1 VISKRCFISILYLAA
16 CVLPATAATD
26 PGDIVRGP
34 VEPVGFEPFEPGDVF
49 IGATLL
55 NDPQDDHAGRGRIL
69 QYDADLN
76 LKGVKFLEG
85 TTHLINGL
93 TIAPDGTL
101 WAFDL
106 WAWLTVRITPDGVQL
121 PNRQFAERPL
131 EIVHFANDGV
141 LLFAEGLVADT
152 QPDPY
157 TTRFPVLPGEDTKV
171 GDGDFYLFDTDGTLL
186 KTYDPEVH
194 GGMTGSFGI
203 SHSVISADGQS
214 VIYVSETGSRLMR
227 YDIVNGRQLPDVRTH
242 PQGQAPTMYFDLDAL
257 AGGELLISL
266 GDRLERVAEDG
277 ELLRVYPLEG
287 FGWSMVAASVDDA
300 YAYVGNW
307 FTGQVVKL
315 DLDDGQVTAT
325 TRVCVKCMADVDVN
339 WLPGDA
345 Q

>member
-1 VISKRCFISILYLAA
+1 MIRRHSFLSLVYLAS
-16 CVLPATAATD
+16 CILPVAAATET
-26 PGDIVRGP
+26 GDIVRGP
-34 VEPVGFEPFEPGDVF
+34 VEPVGFEPFAPGDVF

-55 NDPQDDHAGRGRIL
+55 DDPQDDHAGRGRIL
-69 QYDADLN
+69 QFDANLN
-76 LKGVKFLEG
+76 LRGVKFLAG

-106 WAWLTVRITPDGVQL
+106 WAWQAVRITSDGEQL
-121 PNRQFAERPL
+121 QNRQFAERPL
-131 EIVHFANDGV
+131 AKVHFTNDG
-141 LLFAEGLVADT
+141 LMLFAEGLVADT

-157 TTRFPVLPGEDTKV
+157 TTRFTVLPGEATKV
-171 GDGDFYLFDTDGTLL
+171 GDGDLYLFDTDGTLL

-203 SHSVISADGQS
+203 SHSVIAADGQS

-242 PQGQAPTMYFDLDAL
+242 PEGQAPTMYFDLDAL
-257 AGGELLISL
+257 AGGELLVSM

-287 FGWSMVAASVDDA
+287 FGWSMVAVTVDDA

-307 FTGQVVKL
+307 FTGKLVKL
-315 DLDDGQVTAT
+315 DLADGQVKAT
-325 TRVCVKCMADVDVN
+325 TQVCIKCMADVAVN